1 VFDGGNFKD
10 TRRPLTKFLFDA
22 ISVASRECHVT
33 QTLKKDGGG
42 GGSSVAVHR
51 GLLVAGLTRTTGT
64 RKNRQHKKNVAWSNK
79 TRFLA

>member
-33 QTLKKDGGG
+33 QTLKKDGGRG
-42 GGSSVAVHR
+42 GSVAVHR

-64 RKNRQHKKNVAWSNK
+64 RKKSTTQKKCRLVK
-79 TRFLA
+79 

>member
-33 QTLKKDGGG
+33 QTLKKDGGKG
-42 GGSSVAVHR
+42 GVFGCGSPR
-51 GLLVAGLTRTTGT
+51 LVSR
-64 RKNRQHKKNVAWSNK
+64 RINEDNRNEKKIDNTKKMSPGQIK
-79 TRFLA
+79 LDS